1 MGAYCGIVFQYEVY
15 DGRNKFKD
23 PKTGAGWKSAIR
35 MLVMFSFI
43 LVFDL
48 VQNKLIINL
57 DSFALY
63 FILNMLCYS
72 LLFFALFGLSDVILL
87 KLRLLDSQDSD

>member
-48 VQNKLIINL
+48 V
-57 DSFALY
+57 
-63 FILNMLCYS
+63 
-72 LLFFALFGLSDVILL
+72 
-87 KLRLLDSQDSD
+87 